1 MTKIYL
7 LCFAVNTRHHKN
19 IHTFESKITK
29 SGDKV
34 EKFEIAKREHSL
46 KGSFSNLKRH
56 DIAKKTEDKND
67 DEHSVKTLKNV
78 IEPTNAFSH
87 LSDLLGL
94 KGSFIP
100 SQSKQRWLED
110 EEDSTQNPN
119 ENFNNYM
126 KQLQQHSQVKT
137 LESEKG
143 ILPLDITPEQ
153 AALITST
160 ADHNSQRKKFLQWE
174 KDGGSMD
181 TMHFPSRYIKGER
194 SIEGNGIDSDASKRV
209 STEEPPSNV
218 KIPHISRAI
227 KGIGTSLR
235 ENGQGKSSL
244 KDITTLKDIGNNDKK
259 GFLGYESEQVGPS
272 EESHSPKSELTSHAF
287 LATTFHSTNEQPL
300 THDMIKKLQL
310 DPAWD
315 AMEAKMLLQ
324 NNRKAIPMPLPVSK
338 IEREMMPPLGEPI
351 GQAYLPN
358 HSQANLVS
366 NFHRAAGFMS
376 EPLREDLHPSSYYS
390 HFQPMDQGT
399 PHTLNVGGSLGK
411 LRIVTND
418 VMSPPFNMYESV
430 RKLVMLQDLDHS
442 TF

>member
-1 MTKIYL
+1 MHL
-7 LCFAVNTRHHKN
+7 LCFAANTKHRKN
-19 IHTFESKITK
+19 VHTFESKTK
-29 SGDKV
+29 SGNNDEV
-34 EKFEIAKREHSL
+34 AKFEIAKREQSL
-46 KGSFSNLKRH
+46 KGSFSSLKRH
-56 DIAKKTEDKND
+56 DIAKKAEDKND
-67 DEHSVKTLKNV
+67 DEHAVKTPKNV
-78 IEPTNAFSH
+78 IEPTNAFNH

-110 EEDSTQNPN
+110 EDSTPNPS

-126 KQLQQHSQVKT
+126 KQLQQHNQAKT

-174 KDGGSMD
+174 KEGGSMD

-218 KIPHISRAI
+218 KMPHVSRAI
-227 KGIGTSLR
+227 KGRGGTSHK
-235 ENGQGKSSL
+235 ENGQVKSSL
-244 KDITTLKDIGNNDKK
+244 KDTITLKDIGNKDKK
-259 GFLGYESEQVGPS
+259 GFLRYLSEQAGPT

-287 LATTFHSTNEQPL
+287 LATAFHSTNEQPL
-300 THDMIKKLQL
+300 THDMINKLQL

-324 NNRKAIPMPLPVSK
+324 NSRKAIPMPLPVSK
-338 IEREMMPPLGEPI
+338 IEREMMPPMGEPI

-358 HSQANLVS
+358 HGQTNLVS

-376 EPLREDLHPSSYYS
+376 EPLREDLHPSAYYS
-390 HFQPMDQGT
+390 HFQPMEQGT
-399 PHTLNVGGSLGK
+399 PQTLNVGGSLGK
-411 LRIVTND
+411 LSIVAND
-418 VMSPPFNMYESV
+418 ISPLPP
-430 RKLVMLQDLDHS
+430 
-442 TF
+442 T